1 MTRNALVPH
10 QAFDRHTARAWA
22 QAHMKGVANVV
33 NPTCS
38 ADLSTVNEAALRH
51 DIRLEIALKFWGA
64 LLVSETANTI
74 PEYERL
80 MRCAANE
87 AAGRF
92 HLIHHASFNTLA
104 DNIDAVQRSEQAGA
118 TLVLLGYPP
127 NFYPRSE
134 EDLYQYT
141 KQFCAA
147 TELGIILFPVPLWN
161 FERIHPSAGFG
172 PDLIARLLDD
182 CPNIVA
188 IKAEGGMP
196 SVGGFVD
203 VYRRFNDRVLVI
215 EPIESNGLPLATVL
229 PMPFM
234 GTSNYEYYGG
244 AIPEIFALIQRGE
257 HDAAMAKYWALHP
270 ARVANGA
277 AMAVLAGSNFLHR
290 MLWKYQGW
298 LQGFN
303 GGPLRAPTMRLT
315 DRQMKGLRGGLVA
328 AGLPC
333 TESADAEFFVGR
345 NPC

>member
-1 MTRNALVPH
+1 MPN
-10 QAFDRHTARAWA
+10 QFFDRHTARAWA
-22 QAHMKGVANVV
+22 QAHMNGVANVV
-33 NPTCS
+33 TPTFS
-38 ADLSTVNEAALRH
+38 ADLSTINEAALRH
-51 DIRLEIALKFWGA
+51 DVRLEIELGFWGA
-64 LLVSETANTI
+64 LLVSEVANTI
-74 PEYERL
+74 PEYEVL
-80 MRCAANE
+80 MRSAVAE

-104 DNIDAVQRSEQAGA
+104 DNIDAVKRSERAGA

-134 EDLYQYT
+134 DDIYAYT
-141 KQFCAA
+141 RQFCDA

-161 FERIHPSAGFG
+161 FERVHPSAGFS
-172 PDLIARLLDD
+172 PELIARLLDD

-196 SVGGFVD
+196 SIGGFVD
-203 VYRRFNDRVLVI
+203 VYRRFNDRVRVI
-215 EPIESNGLPLATVL
+215 EPIESNGLPMATIL

-234 GTSNYEYYGG
+234 GTSNYEYYGA
-244 AIPEIFALIQRGE
+244 AIPQIFELIQRGE
-257 HDAAMAKYWALHP
+257 HDAAMARYWTLHH
-270 ARVANGA
+270 ARQANSA
-277 AMAVLAGSNFLHR
+277 AMAMLAGTNFLHR

-303 GGPLRAPTMRLT
+303 GGPLRAPSMRLS
-315 DRQMKGLRGGLVA
+315 DRQMKSLRGGLIA

-333 TESADAEFFVGR
+333 TASEDHEFFIGR

>member
-1 MTRNALVPH
+1 MVKLP
-10 QAFDRHTARAWA
+10 FDRTTARAWGRE
-22 QAHMKGVANVV
+22 QMRGVANVV
-33 NPTCS
+33 TPTYTE
-38 ADLSTVNEAALRH
+38 DLQGVNEAALRH
-51 DIRLEIALKFWGA
+51 DIQREIELKFWGA

-74 PEYERL
+74 PEYEQL
-80 MRCAANE
+80 MRWGADE

-104 DNIDAVQRSEQAGA
+104 DNIDAVQRSERAGA

-127 NFYPRSE
+127 NFYPKSD
-134 EDLYQYT
+134 EDIYQYT
-141 KQFCAA
+141 KKFCDA
-147 TELGIILFPVPLWN
+147 TNLGIILFPVPLWN
-161 FERIHPSAGFG
+161 FERVHPSAGFG
-172 PDLIARLLDD
+172 PGLLARLLDN

-196 SVGGFVD
+196 SIGGFVD
-203 VYRRFNDRVLVI
+203 VYRRFHEQVLVI
-215 EPIESNGLPLATVL
+215 EPIESNGLPMATVVK
-229 PMPFM
+229 MPFM

-244 AIPEIFALIQRGE
+244 EIPEIFAMIQRGE
-257 HDAAMAKYWALHP
+257 HDQAMDRYWLLHH
-270 ARVANGA
+270 ARQANGA

-315 DRQMKGLRGGLVA
+315 DRQMKALRGGLVA

-333 TESADAEFFVGR
+333 TADEDAAFFVGR
-345 NPC
+345 NPR